1 MTNYTTQTNTK
12 GFAHKQNITFICKIL
27 ILPEPDILQ
36 ETMIGHYESLGIFSF
51 CFFGSTTAELT

>member
-1 MTNYTTQTNTK
+1 MKYK
-12 GFAHKQNITFICKIL
+12 FYSLIL

-51 CFFGSTTAELT
+51 VSLEAQQQN

>member
-1 MTNYTTQTNTK
+1 
-12 GFAHKQNITFICKIL
+12 
-27 ILPEPDILQ
+27 LQ